1 MCPAVLPPGSRQP
14 SPIFGGRPGGQ
25 PPWRG
30 RSRPEQV
37 MTRDRLI
44 RLTAASIAI
53 PVLLAASS
61 SFSQDIKK
69 DPKREIKRNE
79 KTIKVQDPLKV
90 FKGIERAWQKE
101 NADGIASYAGNGRV
115 FLDVRGIGK
124 KGGYYSR
131 SQVKYLFKDMFKAD
145 DQLKFEFIKFKNLEE
160 PDRKVYGIA
169 YRSCKNNRSGK
180 VFQDKVYVTLG
191 REGSAWVVAEI
202 KTTR

>member
-1 MCPAVLPPGSRQP
+1 
-14 SPIFGGRPGGQ
+14 
-25 PPWRG
+25 
-30 RSRPEQV
+30 

-53 PVLLAASS
+53 PVLLAASPL
-61 SFSQDIKK
+61 FSQDIKK
-69 DPKREIKRNE
+69 DPQREIKKDE

-90 FKGIERAWQKE
+90 FKGIEKAWQKE
-101 NADGIASYAGNGRV
+101 NADGIASYAGDTKV
-115 FLDVRGIGK
+115 FLDVRGIGQ
-124 KGGYYSR
+124 KGGHYSR

-145 DQLKFEFIKFKNLEE
+145 DQLKFEFIKFHNLEE

-169 YRSCKNNRSGK
+169 YSSCKNIRSGK

-202 KTTR
+202 RTTR

>member
-1 MCPAVLPPGSRQP
+1 
-14 SPIFGGRPGGQ
+14 
-25 PPWRG
+25 
-30 RSRPEQV
+30 
-37 MTRDRLI
+37 MTRVRMI

-53 PVLLAASS
+53 PVLLAVAPA
-61 SFSQDIKK
+61 FSQE
-69 DPKREIKRNE
+69 KREIKKE
-79 KTIKVQDPLKV
+79 EQKTKAMAQDPLKV

-101 NADGIASYAGNGRV
+101 NADVLASYAGQGRV

-131 SQVKYLFKDMFKAD
+131 SQFKYLFRDMFKTD
-145 DQLKFEFIKFKNLEE
+145 KQLKFEFVKFHNLEK

>member
-1 MCPAVLPPGSRQP
+1 MPIAVTLLLGKCSRGEVCPSG
-14 SPIFGGRPGGQ
+14 
-25 PPWRG
+25 
-30 RSRPEQV
+30 EQV
-37 MTRDRLI
+37 MTRVRMI

-53 PVLLAASS
+53 PVLLAAAPA
-61 SFSQDIKK
+61 FSQE
-69 DPKREIKRNE
+69 KREIQKKE
-79 KTIKVQDPLKV
+79 QPAKAQDPLKV

-101 NADGIASYAGNGRV
+101 NADVLASYAGQGRI

-124 KGGYYSR
+124 KGGYYSK
-131 SQVKYLFKDMFKAD
+131 SQFKYLFRDMFKAD
-145 DQLKFEFIKFKNLEE
+145 NQMKFEFVKFHNLEK

-169 YRSCKNNRSGK
+169 YRSCKNIRSGK

>member
-1 MCPAVLPPGSRQP
+1 MLPSGNRKT
-14 SPIFGGRPGGQ
+14 SPIYGVWSGGQ
-25 PPWRG
+25 PPRRG
-30 RSRPEQV
+30 RFRPEQV

-53 PVLLAASS
+53 PVLLAAAP
-61 SFSQDIKK
+61 SFSQD
-69 DPKREIKRNE
+69 KREIPKKDE

-101 NADGIASYAGNGRV
+101 NADGIASYAGKGRV

-124 KGGYYSR
+124 KGGYYSK
-131 SQVKYLFKDMFKAD
+131 SQVRYLFKDMFKAD
-145 DQLKFEFIKFKNLEE
+145 DQLKFKFVKFHNLEE

-169 YRSCKNNRSGK
+169 YRSCKNHRSGK

>member
-1 MCPAVLPPGSRQP
+1 
-14 SPIFGGRPGGQ
+14 
-25 PPWRG
+25 
-30 RSRPEQV
+30 
-37 MTRDRLI
+37 MTRVRLI
-44 RLTAASIAI
+44 KLAAASIAI
-53 PVLLAASS
+53 PVLLAASP

-69 DPKREIKRNE
+69 IDKREIKKE
-79 KTIKVQDPLKV
+79 DKKTVAVQDPLKV
-90 FKGIERAWQKE
+90 FKGIEKAWQKE
-101 NADGIASYAGNGRV
+101 NADGIAMYAGSGRV

-131 SQVKYLFKDMFKAD
+131 SQVKYLFKDMFKID
-145 DQLKFEFIKFKNLEE
+145 DQLKFEFVKFKNLEE

-169 YRSCKNNRSGK
+169 YRSCKNHRSGK

>member
-1 MCPAVLPPGSRQP
+1 
-14 SPIFGGRPGGQ
+14 
-25 PPWRG
+25 
-30 RSRPEQV
+30 
-37 MTRDRLI
+37 MTRVRLI

-53 PVLLAASS
+53 PVLLAASP
-61 SFSQDIKK
+61 SFSQERKQLEREDLKK
-69 DPKREIKRNE
+69 EEGKKAVTAN
-79 KTIKVQDPLKV
+79 DPLEV
-90 FKGIERAWQKE
+90 FKALERSWQKE
-101 NADGIASYAGNGRV
+101 NADGIASYAGEGRV

-131 SQVKYLFKDMFKAD
+131 SQVKYLFRDMFEVD
-145 DQLKFEFIKFKNLEE
+145 EQMKFEFVKFQNLEE

-169 YRSCKNNRSGK
+169 YRSCKNHRSGK

>member
-1 MCPAVLPPGSRQP
+1 M
-14 SPIFGGRPGGQ
+14 PIYGVWSGGQ
-25 PPWRG
+25 PPRRG
-30 RSRPEQV
+30 RFRPEQV
-37 MTRDRLI
+37 MTRERLR

-53 PVLLAASS
+53 PVLLAATP
-61 SFSQDIKK
+61 SFSQE
-69 DPKREIKRNE
+69 KREIQKKE
-79 KTIKVQDPLKV
+79 QPAKVQDPLKV
-90 FKGIERAWQKE
+90 FKGIERAWQKG
-101 NADGIASYAGNGRV
+101 NADGLASYAGQGRV

-124 KGGYYSR
+124 KGGYYSK
-131 SQVKYLFKDMFKAD
+131 SQFKYLFRDMFKAD
-145 DQLKFEFIKFKNLEE
+145 DQMKFEFVKFHNLEK

>member
-1 MCPAVLPPGSRQP
+1 MIR
-14 SPIFGGRPGGQ
+14 
-25 PPWRG
+25 
-30 RSRPEQV
+30 E
-37 MTRDRLI
+37 RLI

-53 PVLLAASS
+53 PVLLVASP
-61 SFSQDIKK
+61 SFSQQPRKDKQHDIEK
-69 DPKREIKRNE
+69 NE
-79 KTIKVQDPLKV
+79 KTTATAQDPLKV
-90 FKGIERAWQKE
+90 FKGIEKAWQKE
-101 NADGIASYAGNGRV
+101 NADGIASYAGSGRV
-115 FLDVRGIGK
+115 FLDVRGIGQ

-145 DQLKFEFIKFKNLEE
+145 DQLKFEFVKFHNLEE

-191 REGSAWVVAEI
+191 RSGSAWVVAEI